1 MKEPYIYS
9 VTNHVA
15 TFSVNDE
22 PYNLMP
28 VDYIDRLEQQLPE
41 VLADDSIR
49 AIVFTAE
56 GLANFSAGM
65 NLRQIAEGI
74 KRAGSPKAFFDQR
87 HRVLDMIEHGG
98 KPSIATFFGFCLGAG
113 LELPLACHFRIAA
126 SEGAKIGLP
135 EMDLGSVPAWGGSAR
150 LPRVVGRQHAL
161 DMILRARKIDGEEA
175 LRIGLVTELV
185 PIAELKARAQALG
198 EELAAQ
204 PRLAVKGVLE
214 TIVGFESK
222 TLAESL
228 EDEKQA
234 VKNTLGTP
242 DSQEGMM
249 AFMEKRKPVFNR
261 G

>member
-65 NLRQIAEGI
+65 NLRQIPEGI
-74 KRAGSPKAFFDQR
+74 KRAGSPEAFFDQR

-185 PIAELKARAQALG
+185 PIAELRARAQALG

-204 PRLAVKGVLE
+204 PRLAVQGVLE